1 MSGNYWI
8 WIDGRPVPG
17 REARVPV
24 LDRGFLYGDSVYEVT
39 RTVGQK
45 PLFYELHLARL
56 GRSAAGLGMAM
67 PKQMEIDAAV
77 NDTILAAAL
86 AQPGTADSR
95 LPEFYLRIIVTRG
108 AGELDLDP
116 ASADAPRLVVM
127 VKPLAMPDA
136 KLYLE
141 GAELVSVSQ
150 RRNAPGHVPP
160 EIKSG
165 NYLSSVL
172 GLAAARRR
180 GAYEALM
187 LDLHGQ
193 LCEGASSNFF
203 AVIGG
208 RLCTPPRSAG
218 ILAGITRGV
227 VIKLASSNGIPVS
240 EEPLS
245 LADAQ
250 TAEEAMLT
258 SSIRGIMPV
267 SRIDER
273 LISTV
278 CPGPLTRRLMHLYEN
293 LIGDGRGPLGPVT
306 PGQRLSPVAG

>member
-8 WIDGRPVPG
+8 WIDGRAVPG
-17 REARVPV
+17 SEARVPV

-56 GRSAAGLGMAM
+56 LRSAAGLGMAV
-67 PKQMEIDAAV
+67 PKQPEIDAAV
-77 NDTILAAAL
+77 HDTILAAA
-86 AQPGTADSR
+86 TALPVAAGEER
-95 LPEFYLRIIVTRG
+95 PPEFYLRIIVTRG
-108 AGELDLDP
+108 SGELDLDP
-116 ASADAPRLVVM
+116 AAADAPRLVVM
-127 VKPLAMPDA
+127 VKPLVMPDA
-136 KLYLE
+136 RLYRE
-141 GAELVSVSQ
+141 GAALVTVSQ

-165 NYLSSVL
+165 NYLSSVMA
-172 GLAAARRR
+172 LAAARRR

-227 VIKLASSNGIPVS
+227 LIKLASSNGILVS
-240 EEPLS
+240 EEPFS
-245 LADAQ
+245 LADLH
-250 TAEEAMLT
+250 TAEEALLT
-258 SSIRGIMPV
+258 SSIRGLMPV
-267 SRIDER
+267 ASVDGRM
-273 LISTV
+273 ISTV
-278 CPGPLTRRLMHLYEN
+278 CPGPLTRRLMHLYDN
-293 LIGDGRGPLGPVT
+293 LIGDLRGALGS
-306 PGQRLSPVAG
+306 PGQRPSPVAG

>member
-1 MSGNYWI
+1 MSGNYWV

-17 REARVPV
+17 SEARVPV

-56 GRSAAGLGMAM
+56 GRSAAGLGMTL
-67 PKQMEIDAAV
+67 PKQVNIDAAV
-77 NDTILAAAL
+77 SDTIQTAAAAL
-86 AQPGTADSR
+86 PATSDDRA
-95 LPEFYLRIIVTRG
+95 PEFYVRIMVTRG
-108 AGELDLDP
+108 GGDLDLDP
-116 ASADAPRLVVM
+116 SAADAPRLIVL
-127 VKPLAMPDA
+127 VKPLVMPDA
-136 KLYLE
+136 KLYRE
-141 GAELVSVSQ
+141 GAALVSVSQ

-165 NYLSSVL
+165 NYLPSVL
-172 GLAAARRR
+172 ALAAARRR
-180 GAYEALM
+180 GAYEALL

-203 AVIGG
+203 AVING

-227 VIKLASSNGIPVS
+227 LIKLASSNGFAVS

-245 LADAQ
+245 LADALG
-250 TAEEAMLT
+250 AEEAMLT

-267 SRIDER
+267 SRIDGR

-278 CPGPLTRRLMHLYEN
+278 CPGTLTRRLMHLYEN
-293 LIGDGRGPLGPVT
+293 LIGDVRGSA
-306 PGQRLSPVAG
+306 GQRLSSVAG